1 MPFIVETQHHAE
13 VGLGGVGFAHQV
25 QLAFLVFV
33 ARDHR
38 VATIV
43 GAVHVDDSLRLV
55 LGAVATPQAIN
66 ALVSN
71 ITTGAEER
79 RGVFRTATRQTEYQ
93 QGGSQFGGDKQKG
106 PLSRPLAYSFHCKQL
121 LNSFFQ
127 SFTRN
132 ERRHVGSCDFDFFT
146 SLWVTT
152 STLVTMIY
160 LESPET
166 NQLYSITFFQRLG
179 NSKQCRFKSN
189 FGLCFGKISFVRNY
203 INQLSLVHKLSFTVC
218 LSFAKHRVR
227 RICRLTAPSCIHA
240 PIATFFTH
248 PKCRPDRVRM

>member
-1 MPFIVETQHHAE
+1 MR
-13 VGLGGVGFAHQV
+13 LSHQV
-25 QLAFLVFV
+25 QLALLIFITG
-33 ARDHR
+33 DHR
-38 VATIV
+38 VATMI
-43 GAVHVDDSLRLV
+43 GTVHVDDC
-55 LGAVATPQAIN
+55 LGLMRCIIEAPQAIN
-66 ALVSN
+66 PLVGYVAAGGKKWG
-71 ITTGAEER
+71 IVMG
-79 RGVFRTATRQTEYQ
+79 TATHQTKHQQSSRQ
-93 QGGSQFGGDKQKG
+93 SGGDKQKG
-106 PLSRPLAYSFHCKQL
+106 HISRPLAYSFHCKQL
-121 LNSFFQ
+121 LNSVFQ

-179 NSKQCRFKSN
+179 NSRQSRFKSN

-227 RICRLTAPSCIHA
+227 RVCRLTAPSCIHA